1 MMMNKNMGK
10 RAVLLLVLYI
20 LANVGQA
27 FAKDTKNDGVPEPT
41 DMSVLLNSIGKKVSG
56 FNTLKTDFTQEKEMA
71 MFKEKLVL
79 KGRIYLQKPNKVAWH
94 VDKPVR
100 YSVLITDKFIRQW
113 DEDTNQV
120 QELSLT
126 KNPMFQ
132 NVIRQL
138 TVWFSG
144 EYGSLLET
152 NDVRL
157 VKRSPLTVE
166 FSPRGNNEAGKVIK
180 SITITFRED
189 QTYLQQIRMQER
201 SGDITTITFTNTLL
215 NAPLNDSDFEV
226 HPVREHSSRTIM
238 DSNGMQLSLMNI
250 DHSLGDLGFSNGVQ
264 PLREHGPLMTPI
276 ADCVQVSLQNEKDG
290 HRQPVV
296 FSNGVTGHV

>member
-1 MMMNKNMGK
+1 MIMMIKKICMSVVLTSVLCCVLWGGTVVSAGTHKEGSPEQSDLS
-10 RAVLLLVLYI
+10 LLLT
-20 LANVGQA
+20 A
-27 FAKDTKNDGVPEPT
+27 
-41 DMSVLLNSIGKKVSG
+41 IGKKISD

-94 VDKPVR
+94 VDKPLR

-113 DEDTNQV
+113 DEDTDQV

-166 FSPRGNNEAGKVIK
+166 FSPRSNNDAAKVIK

-189 QTYLQQIRMQER
+189 QTYLQQIRIQER
-201 SGDITTITFTNTLL
+201 SGDVTTITFTNTVL
-215 NAPLNDSDFEV
+215 NAPLDNSDFEV
-226 HPVREHSSRTIM
+226 HPVRKH
-238 DSNGMQLSLMNI
+238 GSLMPP
-250 DHSLGDLGFSNGVQ
+250 DGDFVRLSHKDAVAG
-264 PLREHGPLMTPI
+264 LRGP
-276 ADCVQVSLQNEKDG
+276 A
-290 HRQPVV
+290 V
-296 FSNGVTGHV
+296 FFDGVTGHV

>member
-1 MMMNKNMGK
+1 MMMNNTIAKS
-10 RAVLLLVLYI
+10 AVLFLVLCI
-20 LANVGQA
+20 LAHAGQA
-27 FAKDTKNDGVPEPT
+27 FAKDGKKDGAPEPT
-41 DMSVLLNSIGKKVSG
+41 DLSVLLNRIGKKVSN
-56 FNTLKTDFTQEKEMA
+56 FKTLKTDFTEEKEMA

-79 KGRIYLQKPNKVAWH
+79 KGRIYLQKPNMVAWH
-94 VDKPVR
+94 VDKPLR

-157 VKRSPLTVE
+157 VKRTPLTLE
-166 FSPRGNNEAGKVIK
+166 FSPRANNDSRKVIK
-180 SITITFRED
+180 NITITFRED
-189 QTYLQQIRMQER
+189 ETYLQQIRMVEL
-201 SGDITTITFTNTLL
+201 SGDVTTITFTNTLL
-215 NAPLNDSDFEV
+215 NAPLDSGSFKV
-226 HPVREHSSRTIM
+226 PPVREKSSL
-238 DSNGMQLSLMNI
+238 LSP
-250 DHSLGDLGFSNGVQ
+250 DRDGARVSRASLRDAVDL
-264 PLREHGPLMTPI
+264 PREPAT
-276 ADCVQVSLQNEKDG
+276 
-290 HRQPVV
+290 
-296 FSNGVTGHV
+296 FFNGVTGHV